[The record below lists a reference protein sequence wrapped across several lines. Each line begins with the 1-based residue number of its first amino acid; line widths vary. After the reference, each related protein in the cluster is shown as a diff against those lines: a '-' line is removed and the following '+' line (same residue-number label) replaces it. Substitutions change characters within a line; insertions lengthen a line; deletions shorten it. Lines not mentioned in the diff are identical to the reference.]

1 MHSMHVRIGGT
12 SSAFI
17 AEFEDRGNGFPDLWR
32 GYVQM
37 ISRTVLA
44 AILVTGILA
53 APLHART
60 QEPVRSSKDRI
71 VRTNF
76 TTDSTKKKAATRL
89 AKRKLRK
96 RNRRAHARAR
106 SAARKKTA
114 RRRAKPVRLSSL
126 VPASPAKARR
136 GTEIYSRGRYLG
148 KVIVPFR
155 RKLKPGTI
163 YVSTKEKALY
173 YVLPGGRAIKYGVG
187 VGREGFTWSGTHRIT
202 MKKEW
207 PEWRPPKEMIEREL
221 KEHNRQ
227 LPEVMEGGPDNP
239 LGARALYIGN
249 TLYRIHGTNN
259 PRSIGHNVSSGC
271 IRMVND
277 DVIDLYDRV
286 KVGAKIIVE

>member
-1 MHSMHVRIGGT
+1 
-12 SSAFI
+12 
-17 AEFEDRGNGFPDLWR
+17 
-32 GYVQM
+32 M
-37 ISRTVLA
+37 ILRTVLA

-53 APLHART
+53 TPLHART
-60 QEPVRSSKDRI
+60 QDPVRSSKDRI

-76 TTDSTKKKAATRL
+76 TTDSTKKKARTTRF

-96 RNRRAHARAR
+96 RTRRVQVRAR
-106 SAARKKTA
+106 TAARKKIT
-114 RRRAKPVRLSSL
+114 RRRAKPVRLSRL
-126 VPASPAKARR
+126 VPASPAKTRR

-173 YVLPGGRAIKYGVG
+173 YVLPGGKAIKYGVG

-207 PEWRPPKEMIEREL
+207 PEWRPPQEMIEREL

-227 LPEVMEGGPDNP
+227 LPEIMEGGPDNP

-259 PRSIGHNVSSGC
+259 PRSIGRNVSSGC

-277 DVIDLYDRV
+277 DVIDLYERV
-286 KVGAKIIVE
+286 KVGAKVIVE